1 MTIFIVIMIANI
13 PAGNYMFKVNNR
25 NTRASCE
32 IFSKLT
38 RTTFAFIYLIQIV
51 GDKSI
56 CVFLLQR

>member
-32 IFSKLT
+32 IFSNIRVVLVSVLLT
-38 RTTFAFIYLIQIV
+38 MNIFHT
-51 GDKSI
+51 
-56 CVFLLQR
+56 LL